1 MARQDYYETLGVERN
16 ADDAALKSA
25 YRKLALRFHPDR
37 NPDDAAAE
45 QRFKDINEAYDILK
59 DPQKR
64 AAYDRFGHDAFDGGM
79 GAGPAGAGFA
89 GAGFA
94 DIFDEV
100 FGDFMGGRRGGSA
113 NQRGADL
120 RFDMSI
126 TLEEAFRGRKANVSV
141 PAASPARPVRAAAR
155 SRFAPGHL
163 RHLSRTRPGAGAT
176 GFLHRRAHLRHLW
189 RRGDGDR
196 ESVRGLPRQWSGQEK
211 PVAVG
216 HHSGRRG
223 GRDAHQ
229 AVGRGRG
236 RRAGAAPGDLYIFLS
251 IDEHPFFRRDGS
263 TVFCEVPVSMTTAA
277 LGGAIEVPTL
287 DGPPVRVTIAPG
299 TQTGTRYRLRGKGMS
314 QLRSSVRGDFHVDV
328 VVETPVNLTQH
339 QKQLL
344 EEFSPRPE
352 QVDQPEVGRVLRPL
366 EVDLGRPARLNGT
379 PRPAQSRSRPSSFEV

>member
-1 MARQDYYETLGVERN
+1 MARQDYYETLGVDRN

-37 NPDDAAAE
+37 NPDDTAAE

-79 GAGPAGAGFA
+79 GAGPAGAGFG

-113 NQRGADL
+113 SQRGADL

-141 PAASPARPVRAAAR
+141 PGSITCEACSGSGAQPGSHPVTC
-155 SRFAPGHL
+155 G
-163 RHLSRTRPGAGAT
+163 TC
-176 GFLHRRAHLRHLW
+176 
-189 RRGDGDR
+189 
-196 ESVRGLPRQWSGQEK
+196 
-211 PVAVG
+211 
-216 HHSGRRG
+216 
-223 GRDAHQ
+223 
-229 AVGRGRG
+229 RGRG
-236 RRAGAAPGDLYIFLS
+236 RVRAQQGFFTVERTCATCGGAGMVIENPCEVCHGSGRVRKNRSLSVTIPAGVEDGTRIRLSGEGEAGVRGAAPGDLYIFLS

-344 EEFSPRPE
+344 EEFSR
-352 QVDQPEVGRVLRPL
+352 DQSKSTSPKSAGFFDRWKSIWEDLR
-366 EVDLGRPARLNGT
+366 D
-379 PRPAQSRSRPSSFEV
+379 